1 MVLPTA
7 PAPPPAEAAAMSSP
21 LPPAAMFAPLLLE
34 STNGFAVLDASARYV
49 YVSAS
54 MCKLLSLDKE
64 ALLGC
69 VALRCVVC
77 DALSASRDGA
87 LLARRHTAAELVARD
102 DRAAL
107 NALLD
112 EARRCAALGQ
122 PAETFAR
129 VSHLCGEGAFMQPV
143 EVKACTDGGELIYCV
158 YLDARIPARLESVLP
173 EASRHRDCACACTT
187 TR

>member
-69 VALRCVVC
+69 VVRSLVC
-77 DALSASRDGA
+77 DALFR
-87 LLARRHTAAELVARD
+87 VA
-102 DRAAL
+102 
-107 NALLD
+107 
-112 EARRCAALGQ
+112 
-122 PAETFAR
+122 
-129 VSHLCGEGAFMQPV
+129 
-143 EVKACTDGGELIYCV
+143 
-158 YLDARIPARLESVLP
+158 
-173 EASRHRDCACACTT
+173 
-187 TR
+187 